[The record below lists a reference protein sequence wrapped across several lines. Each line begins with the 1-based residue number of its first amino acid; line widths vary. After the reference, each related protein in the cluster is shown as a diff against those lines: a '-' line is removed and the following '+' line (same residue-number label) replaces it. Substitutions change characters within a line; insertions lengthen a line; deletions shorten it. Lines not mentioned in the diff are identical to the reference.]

1 MANPPPRMVQAVEGG
16 APFLEA
22 TGLVE
27 KKTICFRQERER
39 LKPQKGK
46 QITFCPVG
54 KITNDAN
61 GK

>member
-1 MANPPPRMVQAVEGG
+1 MANPPPRMVQAVEEG

-39 LKPQKGK
+39 FEPKEGK
-46 QITFCPVG
+46 
-54 KITNDAN
+54 
-61 GK
+61 